1 MHSPPLGEGVREGRD
16 GTLAGSSFNTRW
28 LAELGID
35 PRVIIDAGSYDGGD
49 AYRFQQEFPQ
59 ARVVAIEAEPAR
71 QKIVRQSLAD
81 TPVTIVEAAVGDRD
95 GEADWYTA
103 THRGRIDA
111 QGSLYRQ
118 TERMNRRTPDVRQ
131 VDRPTRVKTMRLDTL
146 CRKFGIAEIDFLH
159 MDIQGAEYVALEG
172 LGSMRPKLIFLEIT
186 KKGWIG
192 AASPEKIHSMLT
204 RRGYVLA
211 AALKS
216 DRLYFRSA
224 TASMMSRRDRET
236 AK

>member
-1 MHSPPLGEGVREGRD
+1 MLRLLRRLLGSPSSAPALPLVQAPPLEESFREGP
-16 GTLAGSSFNTRW
+16 GKELAGSSFNTRW

-71 QKIVRQSLAD
+71 QEILRRSLAG
-81 TPVTIVEAAVGDRD
+81 TPVTIVDAAVSDRD
-95 GEADWYTA
+95 GVADWYTA
-103 THRGRIDA
+103 TYRGRIEA

-131 VDRPTRVKTMRLDTL
+131 ADRPTRVKTVRLDTL
-146 CRKFGIAEIDFLH
+146 CRDMGIAEIDLLH
-159 MDIQGAEYVALEG
+159 MDIQGAEYAALKG
-172 LGSMRPKLIFLEIT
+172 LGRMRPRLIFLEIT

-192 AASPEKIHSMLT
+192 AASPEKVHSP
-204 RRGYVLA
+204 
-211 AALKS
+211 
-216 DRLYFRSA
+216 
-224 TASMMSRRDRET
+224 
-236 AK
+236 